1 MFHVETRELRLE
13 PGTSGEIPRPE
24 SWPEKG
30 RTYYA
35 DIRVYAFPTPSAM
48 LAGDLPA
55 PKITGTDPS
64 ADFKLL
70 LRDSVAAAPK
80 LYVPKEK
87 QTPGIEVSIKNGGSY
102 SAPRK
107 MCHLDIAIL
116 GLIWYTRA

>member
-1 MFHVETRELRLE
+1 
-13 PGTSGEIPRPE
+13 
-24 SWPEKG
+24 
-30 RTYYA
+30 
-35 DIRVYAFPTPSAM
+35 M

-70 LRDSVAAAPK
+70 LRDPAAAAPK

-87 QTPGIEVSIKNGGSY
+87 QTSGIEVSIKNGGSY